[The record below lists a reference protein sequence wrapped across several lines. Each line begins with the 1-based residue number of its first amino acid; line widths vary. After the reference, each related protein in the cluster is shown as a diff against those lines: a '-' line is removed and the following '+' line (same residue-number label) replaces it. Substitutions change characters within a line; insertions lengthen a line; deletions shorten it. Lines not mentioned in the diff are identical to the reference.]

1 MTIYNEMRECKWCL
15 IVDGQICLLTLSLN
29 LTHYLFLPCSLFLL
43 NTPSV
48 VLFFLQNIV
57 KHYLHVKSTVKHFLH
72 LCSTVV
78 TALTATYSTLHYGKR
93 GGHNLSQLYENLF
106 SSFWP
111 TSSRPLWVA
120 GDLCFTQK
128 YFSYDPLS
136 VKTSPTVLC
145 GIPKSQLIWRSQ
157 WVAHVPSPNTNSGL
171 IWIFQN

>member
-1 MTIYNEMRECKWCL
+1 MLDCGWANLSFNFKLEFNTLSFLALQFISTKHSECCTL
-15 IVDGQICLLTLSLN
+15 LPSEHRQTLLTCKVHSQTF
-29 LTHYLFLPCSLFLL
+29 LTFMFHSG
-43 NTPSV
+43 
-48 VLFFLQNIV
+48 
-57 KHYLHVKSTVKHFLH
+57 
-72 LCSTVV
+72 

-111 TSSRPLWVA
+111 TSSHPLWVA

-157 WVAHVPSPNTNSGL
+157 
-171 IWIFQN
+171 